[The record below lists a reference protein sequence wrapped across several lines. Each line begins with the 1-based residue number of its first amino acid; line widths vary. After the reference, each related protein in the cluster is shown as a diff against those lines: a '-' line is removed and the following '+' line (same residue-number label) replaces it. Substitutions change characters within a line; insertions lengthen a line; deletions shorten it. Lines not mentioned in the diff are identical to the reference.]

1 MRCYMNKNSML
12 KSEDYWDNLES
23 LNNRF
28 ERNKKILDM
37 MDVDSPEYKEIHK
50 MTDKVVEEI
59 EVLIG
64 LKNQN

>member
-1 MRCYMNKNSML
+1 MNKNSIL

-59 EVLIG
+59 EALIG

>member
-1 MRCYMNKNSML
+1 MNKNSML

-28 ERNKKILDM
+28 ERNKKILDI